1 MAAAPD
7 SCGPIE
13 GRDNRHRAALV
24 TGASSGIGFAI
35 ARMLAETG
43 YAVTMVS
50 RNAARLETARQ
61 ELAADGLC
69 VRAAAADVARE
80 LDVRRVVV
88 EHDDAYGRLDV
99 LVNNAGIGVASAL
112 VDIATKHVDLQFA
125 VNLRQ
130 IVLFYREALPLL
142 ESAGREGAGALVV
155 NVSSITGKRGEA
167 LLSVYSATKHGV
179 VGWTEAM
186 NRELADRGIK
196 STALCPGFVDT
207 PMTAPLKAAISA
219 ESMITPADIAESV
232 RFLLATSRAC
242 VVPEILFERPGGG
255 LGLEAVNG

>member
-1 MAAAPD
+1 MALAPHT
-7 SCGPIE
+7 GELAE
-13 GRDNRHRAALV
+13 GRHDASRAALV
-24 TGASSGIGFAI
+24 TGASSGIGLAI

-43 YAVTMVS
+43 HAVTMVS
-50 RNAARLETARQ
+50 RNAAKLETACQ
-61 ELAADGLC
+61 ALAADGLC
-69 VRAAAADVARE
+69 VRAAAADVAHE
-80 LDVRRVVV
+80 PDVRRAVA
-88 EHDDAYGRLDV
+88 EHEGTYQRLDV
-99 LVNNAGIGVASAL
+99 LVNNAGIGVASPL
-112 VDIATKHVDLQFA
+112 GDIATKHVDLQFA

-142 ESAGREGAGALVV
+142 ERAGREHAGALVV

-186 NRELADRGIK
+186 NRELGDRGIK

-207 PMTAPLKAAISA
+207 PMTAPLKGHIAV
-219 ESMITPADIAESV
+219 ESMITATDIAESV
-232 RFLLATSRAC
+232 RFLLTTSRAC

-255 LGLEAVNG
+255 LGLEAVDG